1 MKKAAVIDTQ
11 LLVLL
16 IVGLAD
22 RAFIRRHRRLAPVYA
37 EAQFDALCGMLAS
50 APSLVC
56 TAHVLTETSNLLRQ
70 IADPMRS
77 QIMAAFKRFIDS
89 ADERHVQGAR
99 AAEHPLFV
107 RLGLTD
113 AAILSLDPKEV
124 QVLTVDHDLYRASL
138 ERGFDARNLTPYFFE

>member
-1 MKKAAVIDTQ
+1 MKKAVVVDTQ

-22 RAFIRRHRRLAPVYA
+22 RAFIRRHKRLAPVYA
-37 EAQFDALCGMLAS
+37 EAHFEALRAMLAS
-50 APSLVC
+50 APRLVC

-77 QIMAAFKRFIDS
+77 EIMATFKQFIDLT
-89 ADERHVQGAR
+89 DERHVPGAR
-99 AAEHPLFV
+99 AAEDPFFV

-113 AAILSLDPKEV
+113 VAILSLDPKEV

>member
-1 MKKAAVIDTQ
+1 LKKAVVVDTQ

-16 IVGLAD
+16 IVGSAD
-22 RAFIRRHRRLAPVYA
+22 RIFIRKHKRLAPVYA
-37 EAQFDALCGMLAS
+37 EAQFDKLCAMLAS
-50 APSLVC
+50 APRLVC

-77 QIMAAFKRFIDS
+77 EIMAAFKRFLDL

-99 AAEHPLFV
+99 AAEHPLFL